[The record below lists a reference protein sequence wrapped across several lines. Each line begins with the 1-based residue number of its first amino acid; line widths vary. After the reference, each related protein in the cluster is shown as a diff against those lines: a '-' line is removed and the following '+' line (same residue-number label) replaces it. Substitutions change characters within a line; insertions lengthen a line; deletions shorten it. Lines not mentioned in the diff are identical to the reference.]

1 MSHWGRWCGVA
12 VLIASAAV
20 FPGAAQNRG
29 MWQGRPATTDI
40 VSHVVFEGNRRV
52 SSEILQGR
60 IFIRPGDLYPGT
72 DALGHDVIALRN
84 TKHFSSVHLE
94 VKDDPNRAN
103 AKIVIFHLIE
113 RLSESKTNSQ

>member
-1 MSHWGRWCGVA
+1 MSQWGRWCGVA
-12 VLIASAAV
+12 VLIGLAAV
-20 FPGAAQNRG
+20 CLGAAQNRG
-29 MWQGRPATTDI
+29 TWQVRPATTDI
-40 VSHVVFEGNRRV
+40 VSHIVFEGNRRV

-84 TKHFSSVHLE
+84 TKNFTSVRLE
-94 VKDDPNRAN
+94 VKDDPDRAN

-113 RLSESKTNSQ
+113 RLPESKTNPQ